1 MTVDHPCPVQWAND
15 HGLLDGTPLSDRCC
29 FSVLREVVEGIP
41 TPDPRHPELLLW
53 HEGAIEIFYTP
64 FDWMNV
70 SAKVMLVGITPGLY
84 QATKA
89 LECAKACLAAQ
100 MSGNETLRQ
109 VDATGSFA
117 GPMRRNLVTMLDG
130 IGLAEAL
137 GLTTTER
144 LFDSGHDLVDHA
156 SAISYPVFCW
166 RRELRGK
173 QPPTSILRSTARA
186 WLGASVNMAEGALV
200 IPLGTVAT
208 EAVESLS
215 PRDCW
220 IGGAAFWGYPIRRG
234 RTAGERASTPNA
246 DAGYSRRW
254 RPGRTAPKGRPSVHL
269 ECVLD
274 RSPANAP
281 TLGAPLSVEDGV
293 GSRWGLRR
301 SGGAPRA
308 RNSYPTRESRT

>member
-1 MTVDHPCPVQWAND
+1 MEGAEGRSVGEALHPGGDVGDSED
-15 HGLLDGTPLSDRCC
+15 HGSELRVTWPCRRCEREFRCDRCC

-100 MSGNETLRQ
+100 MSDNETLRQ

-130 IGLAEAL
+130 IGLPEAL

-156 SAISYPVFCW
+156 SAISYPVFVGGGNYAGSNPP
-166 RRELRGK
+166 LLG
-173 QPPTSILRSTARA
+173 QPILRSSAKA

-208 EAVESLS
+208 EAVEMLVAEGLL
-215 PRDCW
+215 D
-220 IGGAAFWGYPIRRG
+220 RG
-234 RTAGERASTPNA
+234 RGLLGVPH
-246 DAGYSRRW
+246 
-254 RPGRTAPKGRPSVHL
+254 PSG
-269 ECVLD
+269 
-274 RSPANAP
+274 AN
-281 TLGAPLSVEDGV
+281 G
-293 GSRWGLRR
+293 W
-301 SGGAPRA
+301 RA
-308 RNSYPTRESRT
+308 RQYAERRQRLQQAVATWANGS